1 VPGSVGDLVTGQH
14 GDDAPARVRALR
26 ESLGLSQEQF
36 AQQLNVSFATVNRWE
51 GGRHEMSRSA
61 RSRFE
66 QLATAAAEVRR
77 DAPPESLSTL
87 VDRPVLAGAIA
98 REITD
103 GTLITLTGPAGAG
116 KTRLAVEVCRRLD
129 AERSAAFVSLRD
141 ASKPDQVRERIAAAV
156 DGRSTVVVLD
166 GVERWAAEVRDL
178 MAATLPSHPKLRVV
192 VTSQQA
198 LQLAGERVWPV
209 PLLECPA
216 VNATTREI
224 ADSEAGR
231 LFDARARACS
241 PGFTMSVEVAGTVAE
256 LCREVDG
263 LPSAIEV
270 LAGWAGMLSVAQI
283 LERRHDLLYP
293 VVDAADPDLTS
304 QAEPSTALRAAVG
317 ASFALLSAGDRSLA
331 RTLAVFAG
339 SFTIADAVAVT
350 ALDEAQ
356 VVRSL
361 RRLVDR
367 SWLGVELGHPANSYR
382 MLKTLR
388 LFAIGQLVDSADADE
403 VHHRHAR
410 HFAQLARSSEL
421 GLAGVDRTEWV
432 VAMTRASID
441 IDAALAWAAQTRDDT
456 LGLTISAALWLWWL
470 TTGRLA
476 DGRRWL
482 AEFVDRAISPLPE
495 LVARAQ
501 CAAAVL
507 AVEGG
512 DYLTAIDAANVALRE
527 FEALGD
533 IDGAARAA
541 TALGSAERYLGR
553 SDTAKWWFQLAM
565 NHRREIGDDR
575 GLAAA
580 LNNMALL
587 ALDSGE
593 LDATRSLFEESL
605 LVKRRLGEPR
615 TVAIGLAN
623 LSDVLIRIGLVG
635 QALDSLHEAAV
646 IAADLADSQLLATI
660 ACNLGDAACVQ
671 GDLVE
676 AIGHYQVSLDAYRA
690 SGGAHDLVP
699 ALCGMARALHA
710 SGRTRDAVIRL
721 REAEAIAI
729 ATTEHVAE
737 IRAALVEIGQTTALA
752 LPDGL
757 TPRQAQILR
766 HLAGGSSNKTIAED
780 LHISVA
786 TVERHLA
793 TTYRKLGLHGRV
805 DAARYALRHGL
816 AVPTAAASAPQP
828 EYMFSMIS
836 NPNQPA

>member
-1 VPGSVGDLVTGQH
+1 VVRGGDEVPD
-14 GDDAPARVRALR
+14 RVRALR
-26 ESLGLSQEQF
+26 ESLGLSQEQL

-66 QLATAAAEVRR
+66 QLEATTEVRR
-77 DAPPESLSTL
+77 DAPPASLSSSVQRPELAEAISRDLAAGTL
-87 VDRPVLAGAIA
+87 V
-98 REITD
+98 
-103 GTLITLTGPAGAG
+103 TLTGPAGAG
-116 KTRLAVEVCRRLD
+116 KSRLAVEVCRRLGPD
-129 AERSAAFVSLRD
+129 LSPVFVALRD
-141 ASKPDQVRERIAAAV
+141 LSDADQVGARVAAAV
-156 DGRSTVVVLD
+156 DARTTVVVLD
-166 GVERWAAEVRDL
+166 GAERRAAAVRASV
-178 MAATLPSHPKLRVV
+178 AAMFATYRELRVV
-192 VTSQQA
+192 ATSQRA
-198 LQLAGERVWPV
+198 LGLSGERVWPV
-209 PLLECPA
+209 PLLGCPA
-216 VNATTREI
+216 LDATPREI
-224 ADSEAGR
+224 ADSEAVR
-231 LFDARARACS
+231 LFDHRARAGS
-241 PGFTMSVEVAGTVAE
+241 PGFVINADIAVTVAR

-263 LPSAIEV
+263 LPAAIEV
-270 LAGWAGMLSVAQI
+270 LAGWVGTLSVPQI
-283 LERRHDLLYP
+283 LERRSELLYP
-293 VVDAADPDLTS
+293 TADPADLDLEGH
-304 QAEPSTALRAAVG
+304 AEPVTALRAVVT
-317 ASFALLSAGDRSLA
+317 ASYELLSDRDRSLVRA
-331 RTLAVFAG
+331 LAVFAG
-339 SFTIADAVAVT
+339 SFTIADAVAIAPLGET
-350 ALDEAQ
+350 Q

-361 RRLVDR
+361 RRLVDS
-367 SWLGVELGHPANSYR
+367 SWLGVEPGHPANSYR

-388 LFAIGQLVDSADADE
+388 SFAIGQLVGSAEASE
-403 VHHRHAR
+403 IQGRHAR
-410 HFAQLARSSEL
+410 HFAELAASSER
-421 GLAGVDRTEWV
+421 GLAGVERSEWV

-441 IDAALAWAAQTRDDT
+441 LDAALGWAAQTHDDV

-470 TTGRLA
+470 TTGRLS

-482 AEFVDRAISPLPE
+482 GEFLDRALDPSPE

-512 DYLTAIDAANVALRE
+512 DYLVAIDAANVALRE
-527 FEALGD
+527 FDALGD
-533 IDGAARAA
+533 IDGSARAA

-553 SDTAKWWFQLAM
+553 SDTAKRWFQLAM
-565 NHRREIGDDR
+565 NHRRELGDDR

-587 ALDSGE
+587 ALDSGG
-593 LDATRSLFEESL
+593 LSATRSLFEESL

-623 LSDVLIRIGLVG
+623 LSDVLIRLGLVDA
-635 QALDSLHEAAV
+635 ALDSLHEAAG
-646 IAADLADSQLLATI
+646 IAADLADTQLLATI
-660 ACNLGDAACVQ
+660 ACNLGDAASAR
-671 GDLVE
+671 GDLVA
-676 AIGHYQVSLDAYRA
+676 AIEHYQVSLDAYRT

-721 REAEAIAI
+721 REAEAIGI

-737 IRAALVEIGQTTALA
+737 IRAALVEIGQSTSLA

-766 HLAGGSSNKTIAED
+766 HLADGSSNKTIAED

-793 TTYRKLGLHGRV
+793 TTYRKIGLHGRV

-816 AVPTAAASAPQP
+816 AVPTVASAPQS
-828 EYMFSMIS
+828 EYMVSSIS
-836 NPNQPA
+836 NPNESA